1 MIKYLN
7 VGALEQ
13 SEQANEG
20 EGKAVKIEMKN
31 YDFYRTQVSLVRS
44 MDLVVSHSLTHL
56 CANLID
62 VTLADK
68 DTKLCKLCK
77 LCK

>member
-1 MIKYLN
+1 MINYLN

-31 YDFYRTQVSLVRS
+31 YDFYFHNFYHRFVFFNCIGNPLQ
-44 MDLVVSHSLTHL
+44 
-56 CANLID
+56 
-62 VTLADK
+62 
-68 DTKLCKLCK
+68 
-77 LCK
+77 

>member
-1 MIKYLN
+1 MINYLN

-44 MDLVVSHSLTHL
+44 MDLVVS
-56 CANLID
+56 N
-62 VTLADK
+62 
-68 DTKLCKLCK
+68 
-77 LCK
+77 